1 MLDSNISLIL
11 RAMLLLKHMHVIYLA
26 SEALRPAGWLQLA
39 LWNTSWLDRSRGQPS
54 TLYMLGCV
62 HGKKVCDVQERLA
75 AEEWLAVAT
84 SLIGTV
90 GLGVSSEEGQGAE
103 PGATSLLRVV
113 GLGLL
118 FVLAPTAYTS
128 ISRWRDR
135 QKRKH
140 IVHAKALA
148 MIHGLQVN
156 ARTSHW
162 VKSSQLCRMQ

>member
-1 MLDSNISLIL
+1 M
-11 RAMLLLKHMHVIYLA
+11 M
-26 SEALRPAGWLQLA
+26 
-39 LWNTSWLDRSRGQPS
+39 
-54 TLYMLGCV
+54 GCV
-62 HGKKVCDVQERLA
+62 QGENVCDVQERLA

-148 MIHGLQVN
+148 MIHGLQVS
-156 ARTSHW
+156 ACMSHW
-162 VKSSQLCRMQ
+162 VIYRCGSCRMQ